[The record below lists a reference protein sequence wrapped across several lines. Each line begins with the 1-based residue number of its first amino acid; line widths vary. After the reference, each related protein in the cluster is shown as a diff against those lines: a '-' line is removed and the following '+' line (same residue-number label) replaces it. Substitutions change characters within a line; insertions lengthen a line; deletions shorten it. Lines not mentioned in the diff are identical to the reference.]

1 MYNDI
6 DNKQLNAARDN
17 TYFGDITNY
26 DFDEVSDTDLKEFAR
41 ECYKVV
47 DDQAS
52 IIADFTNSTKT
63 MPFEQDEWMYQFEEY
78 LLSLFKDKM
87 IDHLNAELG
96 EYMNSAA
103 NEMGCC

>member
-1 MYNDI
+1 MYTDI
-6 DNKQLNAARDN
+6 DNQQLNAAREN

-26 DFDEVSDTDLKEFAR
+26 NSDDVSDTDLKEFAR

-63 MPFEQDEWMYQFEEY
+63 MPFDQDEWMYQLEEY
-78 LLSLFKDKM
+78 LLCIFREKM
-87 IDHLNAELG
+87 IDHLNSEFS
-96 EYMNSAA
+96 EYFKDATNGL
-103 NEMGCC
+103 GCC

>member
-6 DNKQLNAARDN
+6 DNTQLNAAREN

-52 IIADFTNSTKT
+52 IIADFTNSTKAI
-63 MPFEQDEWMYQFEEY
+63 PFDQDEWMYQLEEY
-78 LLSLFKDKM
+78 LLSLFKEKM
-87 IDHLNAELG
+87 IDHLNTELN
-96 EYMNSAA
+96 EYMNDAA